1 MQWKEKKEK
10 FLSSFEKGDDS
21 LWEVVRILAGRAREN
36 GGEG

>member
-21 LWEVVRILAGRAREN
+21 FWEVFGILWGRV
-36 GGEG
+36 EG